1 ILVVIFSSPSG
12 EVISCSMLIVN
23 AVLSN
28 DSAALRA
35 SSYTSITVNSLA
47 FSSSSSS
54 SSSLSSS
61 STSVPSVFSSSS
73 ASALSSSALA
83 SSTGS
88 AVSLQ
93 AASPKVKIDNN
104 KTYNHFFKLFIPFVN
119 IHTISTIQDCKSFIN
134 RLKILYYS

>member
-1 ILVVIFSSPSG
+1 
-12 EVISCSMLIVN
+12 IVN

-47 FSSSSSS
+47 LSSSS

-61 STSVPSVFSSSS
+61 SSVPSVFSSSL